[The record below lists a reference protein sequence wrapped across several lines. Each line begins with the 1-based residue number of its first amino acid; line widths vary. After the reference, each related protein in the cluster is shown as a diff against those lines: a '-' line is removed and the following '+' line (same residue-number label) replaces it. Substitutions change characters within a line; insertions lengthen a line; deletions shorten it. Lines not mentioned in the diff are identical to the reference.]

1 MAFNSYKITDG
12 DISDPVNGKGVQT
25 KPNKLTG
32 SALENKKVFDALV
45 TDVVK
50 AKFNALIDELTAIT
64 AAAQI
69 GADVDGLTST
79 NVNAALAE
87 LLAAMQDI
95 TQGSV
100 ADGSITTAKLAG
112 GTGIPGAVTPAKLNG
127 ILPEHV
133 GIKHGTTVPT
143 SADISDGEIYFMYTE
158 EE

>member
-1 MAFNSYKITDG
+1 MAFTDQKILDTD
-12 DISDPVNGKGVQT
+12 ITTYGVQSQ
-25 KPNKLTG
+25 PNKLAG
-32 SALENKKVFDALV
+32 SAQQNKQAFDKLI
-45 TDVVK
+45 TEVVK

-69 GADVDGLTST
+69 GADVDGLSST
-79 NVNAALAE
+79 NVNDALAE

-112 GTGIPGAVTPAKLNG
+112 GVGIPGAVTPAKLNG

-133 GIKHGTTVPT
+133 GIKSGTEVPT
-143 SADISDGEIYFMYTE
+143 TADISDGEIYFMYTE

>member
-1 MAFNSYKITDG
+1 MAFTKITDT
-12 DISDPVNGKGVQT
+12 DITTYGVQSQ
-25 KPNKLTG
+25 PNKLTG
-32 SALENKKVFDALV
+32 SALQNKQAFDKLV
-45 TDVVK
+45 TEAVK

-69 GADVDGLTST
+69 GADVDGLSST

-100 ADGSITTAKLAG
+100 ADGSITTAKLAEG
-112 GTGIPGAVTPAKLNG
+112 SVTPAKLNG

-133 GIKHGTTVPT
+133 GIKHGTEAPT
-143 SADISDGEIYFMYTE
+143 PETLAEGEIYFMYTE

>member
-1 MAFNSYKITDG
+1 MQSRE
-12 DISDPVNGKGVQT
+12 
-25 KPNKLTG
+25 NKLTG
-32 SALENKKVFDALV
+32 SAQENKRVFDTLIEE
-45 TDVVK
+45 VVK

-69 GADVDGLTST
+69 GADVDGLSST

-100 ADGSITTAKLAG
+100 ADGSITTAKLAD
-112 GTGIPGAVTPAKLNG
+112 GAVTPEKLDG

-133 GIKHGTTVPT
+133 GIKSGTEVPT
-143 SADISDGEIYFMYTE
+143 PETLHPGELYIQFNE
-158 EE
+158 

>member
-50 AKFNALIDELTAIT
+50 AKFNALIDELMAIT

-69 GADVDGLTST
+69 GADVDGLSST

-100 ADGSITTAKLAG
+100 ADGSITTAKLAD
-112 GTGIPGAVTPAKLNG
+112 GAVTVVKLG
-127 ILPEHV
+127 TILPANV
-133 GIKHGTTVPT
+133 GIKSGTTVPT
-143 SADISDGEIYFMYTE
+143 TSDISNGQIYFMYE
-158 EE
+158 EGD

>member
-1 MAFNSYKITDG
+1 MAFTKITDS
-12 DISDPVNGKGVQT
+12 DITTYGVQSQ
-25 KPNKLTG
+25 PNKLTG
-32 SALENKKVFDALV
+32 SALQNKQAFDKLV
-45 TDVVK
+45 TEAVK
-50 AKFNALIDELTAIT
+50 AKFNALIDELVAIT

-69 GADVDGLTST
+69 GVDVDGLTAT

-112 GTGIPGAVTPAKLNG
+112 SEGTPGAVTPEKLNG

-133 GIKHGTTVPT
+133 GIKSGTVVPT
-143 SADISDGEIYFMYTE
+143 TADISDGEIYFMYTE
-158 EE
+158 DE

>member
-1 MAFNSYKITDG
+1 MSFTDQKILDTD
-12 DISDPVNGKGVQT
+12 ITTYGVQSQ
-25 KPNKLTG
+25 PNKLTG
-32 SALENKKVFDALV
+32 SALQNKQAFDKLV
-45 TDVVK
+45 TEAVK

-100 ADGSITTAKLAG
+100 ADGSITTAKLADES
-112 GTGIPGAVTPAKLNG
+112 VTQAKLNG
-127 ILPEHV
+127 ILPQHV
-133 GIKHGTTVPT
+133 GIKSGTTAPT
-143 SADISDGEIYFMYTE
+143 TADISDGEIYFMYTE

>member
-1 MAFNSYKITDG
+1 MQSRE
-12 DISDPVNGKGVQT
+12 
-25 KPNKLTG
+25 NKLTG
-32 SALENKKVFDALV
+32 SAQENKRVFDTLIEE
-45 TDVVK
+45 VVK
-50 AKFNALIDELTAIT
+50 TKFNALIDELTALT

-69 GADVDGLTST
+69 GADVQGLTST

-112 GTGIPGAVTPAKLNG
+112 GVGIPGAVTPAKLNG

-133 GIKHGTTVPT
+133 GIKHGSEAPT
-143 SADISDGEIYFMYTE
+143 PETLAEGEIYFMYTE

>member
-1 MAFNSYKITDG
+1 MAFTKITDT
-12 DISDPVNGKGVQT
+12 DITTYGVQSQ
-25 KPNKLTG
+25 PNKLTG
-32 SALENKKVFDALV
+32 SAMQNKQAFDKLIAE
-45 TDVVK
+45 VVK

-87 LLAAMQDI
+87 LLSAMQDI

-100 ADGSITTAKLAG
+100 ADGSITTAKLAEG
-112 GTGIPGAVTPAKLNG
+112 SVTPEKLSG

-133 GIKHGTTVPT
+133 GIKSGTTVPT
-143 SADISDGEIYFMYTE
+143 TADISDGEIYFMYE
-158 EE
+158 GGE

>member
-1 MAFNSYKITDG
+1 MAFTKITDT
-12 DISDPVNGKGVQT
+12 DITTYGVQSQ
-25 KPNKLTG
+25 PNKLTG
-32 SALENKKVFDALV
+32 SALQNKQAFDKLV
-45 TDVVK
+45 TEAVK

-69 GADVDGLTST
+69 GADVDGLSST
-79 NVNAALAE
+79 NVNAALSE

-112 GTGIPGAVTPAKLNG
+112 GVGIPGAVTPAKLNG

-133 GIKHGTTVPT
+133 GIKHGTEAPT
-143 SADISDGEIYFMYTE
+143 PETLAEGEIYFMYTE

>member
-1 MAFNSYKITDG
+1 MALTDQKILDTD
-12 DISDPVNGKGVQT
+12 ITTYGVQSQ
-25 KPNKLTG
+25 PNKLTG
-32 SALENKKVFDALV
+32 SALQNKQAFDKLV
-45 TDVVK
+45 TEAVK

-100 ADGSITTAKLAG
+100 ADGSITTAKLAD
-112 GTGIPGAVTPAKLNG
+112 GAVTAAKLG
-127 ILPEHV
+127 TILPANV
-133 GIKHGTTVPT
+133 GVKSGTTVPT
-143 SADISDGEIYFMYTE
+143 TADISDGEIYFMYTE